1 MLWQAAGVR
10 APRQIPPRDREPWK
24 QLKDKSQEPINTR
37 ALLTDSVSGHI
48 KAPRCLLA
56 AREGIMLVA
65 VKGKCNLTLNLCCN
79 WLISRRLG
87 KITPGH
93 DWLEEFLL
101 SYFSLPT
108 MVVLTSGVVHASPG
122 LSVCGDMATPSRLVL
137 TQRPLVRKNTALLK
151 PLNLSWG
158 FSASADRASGA
169 GGSWLCGAWPRHYR
183 RLNSILDLDSLD
195 ANSNSPP
202 CCDNPKCFQ
211 TLPNVPWG
219 QYHPRLRATSLIRCP
234 VCHGLSSP
242 WWRLTIFQQPFLL
255 DQWPT

>member
-1 MLWQAAGVR
+1 M
-10 APRQIPPRDREPWK
+10 
-24 QLKDKSQEPINTR
+24 
-37 ALLTDSVSGHI
+37 
-48 KAPRCLLA
+48 
-56 AREGIMLVA
+56 
-65 VKGKCNLTLNLCCN
+65 
-79 WLISRRLG
+79 
-87 KITPGH
+87 
-93 DWLEEFLL
+93 
-101 SYFSLPT
+101 
-108 MVVLTSGVVHASPG
+108 
-122 LSVCGDMATPSRLVL
+122 
-137 TQRPLVRKNTALLK
+137 RKNTALLK

-169 GGSWLCGAWPRHYR
+169 GGSWLCGAWPGHYR

-255 DQWPT
+255 DQWPPDLILYCPGSYHLLTLWISSRLLSVPAYVHSSWFLGFKP